1 MTFRGSFHRTRKVTG
16 LKALY
21 LYYCYRLG
29 YLPKKKQHRPL
40 SPEMREA
47 WRRIDRYSENI
58 RLICKQDFKT
68 TDDVNAFIAS
78 NNEQIEVLEKER
90 NRIRARMN
98 RTDNPDEKEKYKIQ
112 RDNITTVLT
121 AIRKDNKTAKHI
133 LEDSP
138 KIKEDIA
145 KEERARQQRFIV
157 QQRNHRNRR
166 RNYEWE
172 NTR

>member
-1 MTFRGSFHRTRKVTG
+1 
-16 LKALY
+16 
-21 LYYCYRLG
+21 
-29 YLPKKKQHRPL
+29 
-40 SPEMREA
+40 MREA

-112 RDNITTVLT
+112 RDIITTVLT

-145 KEERARQQRFIV
+145 KEERARQQRFVV
-157 QQRNHRNRR
+157 QQRNQRNRR

-172 NTR
+172 KTR